1 MEAMLIFGHLSSHD
15 FRDFKLHPGL
25 DVFAVMNKSRCG
37 VVGNDVSTAKFGFW
51 GQAGPDSHPSLRT
64 PYPRTL
70 GRLHSWTTITAKQR
84 ILGAR
89 HWFWGFRGHGLRERP
104 CTTIAVMANF
114 TEVWWKDDK
123 CEQRVVHQ
131 RTSHLI
137 PSQFFFHERKA
148 IRKMETKSCEK
159 SAFWQIG
166 QGQKSKPLPGS
177 LKNKWPKVIKNICV

>member
-70 GRLHSWTTITAKQR
+70 GRLHS
-84 ILGAR
+84 
-89 HWFWGFRGHGLRERP
+89 
-104 CTTIAVMANF
+104 
-114 TEVWWKDDK
+114 
-123 CEQRVVHQ
+123 
-131 RTSHLI
+131 
-137 PSQFFFHERKA
+137 
-148 IRKMETKSCEK
+148 
-159 SAFWQIG
+159 
-166 QGQKSKPLPGS
+166 
-177 LKNKWPKVIKNICV
+177 